1 MQTGCITHFFESML
15 IQEEE
20 LRYLPA
26 FDIKKTESVVVP
38 YLWQHCLG
46 PTALSDFAHIYFPL
60 LHFEDFDNLSNK
72 RLIERLSVS
81 MLAAQVVDSRT
92 RILHADTGAPYLAE
106 GGLHIS
112 VSHSNHIYA
121 LSLSAAK
128 HGIDVEQWGSKAYKV
143 RKHFLQPDEEML
155 MTELTSKLGGMDRAA
170 TLLWSAKESA
180 YKFLNDKQ
188 AFLLSD
194 IHLYAADERLLMVDF
209 PNHNMQASIEY
220 VCYPHCIQT
229 CCR

>member
-1 MQTGCITHFFESML
+1 
-15 IQEEE
+15 
-20 LRYLPA
+20 
-26 FDIKKTESVVVP
+26 
-38 YLWQHCLG
+38 
-46 PTALSDFAHIYFPL
+46 
-60 LHFEDFDNLSNK
+60 
-72 RLIERLSVS
+72 
-81 MLAAQVVDSRT
+81 
-92 RILHADTGAPYLAE
+92 
-106 GGLHIS
+106 
-112 VSHSNHIYA
+112 
-121 LSLSAAK
+121 
-128 HGIDVEQWGSKAYKV
+128 
-143 RKHFLQPDEEML
+143 
-155 MTELTSKLGGMDRAA
+155 MTELASKLGGMDRAA